1 MAIIA
6 MVSAKGSPG
15 VTTTALAC
23 ALSWDRP
30 VLLAECDPAGGDLL
44 AGYLGALE
52 IPPMGLLQLAVAELR
67 GTADDDFNKQIIDLD
82 KRHPGRRLLLPGIAD
97 PVQAGTVRPT
107 WPRLTEFF
115 AGLERREP
123 GHDVLADCG
132 RLSSSATPWPLLHH
146 ADLVLLIVHA
156 ASLRTISPAM
166 PTAAQL
172 RRELT
177 DHGRGPGSMGLLLIG
192 SGPYKA
198 TDIQQRLQVPLFG
211 ELPHDPRTA
220 AALSTGGRLRS
231 NGALLRAAASAE
243 TPIRQ
248 AIDRRRAHL
257 NTTVE
262 ARRG

>member
-23 ALSWDRP
+23 TLAWDRRL
-30 VLLAECDPAGGDLL
+30 LLAECDPAGGDLL
-44 AGYLGALE
+44 AGYLGALD
-52 IPPMGLLQLAVAELR
+52 IAPMGLLQLAVAELR
-67 GTADDDFNKQIIDLD
+67 GTAATEFGRQVIDLD
-82 KRHPGRRLLLPGIAD
+82 KKQPGKRLLLPGIAD

-107 WPRLTEFF
+107 WDRLTEFF
-115 AGLERREP
+115 AGLERGEQ

-132 RLSSSATPWPLLHH
+132 RLSSAATPWPLLYR
-146 ADLVLLIVHA
+146 ADLVLLVVHA

-166 PTAAQL
+166 PAAAQL

-177 DHGRGPGSMGLLLIG
+177 ERGRGPGSLGLLLIG
-192 SGPYKA
+192 SGPYKS
-198 TDIQQRLQVPLFG
+198 TEIQQRLQLPLFG
-211 ELPHDPRTA
+211 ELPHDARTA
-220 AALSTGGRLRS
+220 AALSDGGRLRS

-243 TPIRQ
+243 APIRQ
-248 AIDRRRAHL
+248 AVERRRAHL
-257 NTTVE
+257 NTAVE